1 MGGLALSPHC
11 FNPSN
16 TGGSFSPS
24 LPPQSLFPPL
34 SSSLV
39 MKYIYWR
46 RKQLLLLLLLLGLAP
61 LSLLHDLSPARE
73 GRAWSNGAGP
83 WGPRTS
89 RGPFAFLCWSCPPF
103 PLSLLPTPPTPPTP
117 PPCPACP
124 ALALQCGETHKPY
137 CPLGAGAEPF
147 CCSAPRRVR
156 VTQLIKTVLF

>member
-103 PLSLLPTPPTPPTP
+103 PLSLLPTPPP
-117 PPCPACP
+117 PPPRP
-124 ALALQCGETHKPY
+124 RALPVQPW
-137 CPLGAGAEPF
+137 P
-147 CCSAPRRVR
+147 CSVERHIS
-156 VTQLIKTVLF
+156 LTVLWGQEPSLFVAPLPGE